1 MKQVL
6 VRLEVVELDD
16 HDTELIPDETTIFR
30 GEKAIQKEQ
39 YNYENVNELE
49 EQADQALQRYFCA
62 LKNHEDNR
70 DTEYDVDHGTIAYCG
85 LCEVDIEIPESDI
98 SELDEPDYDEM
109 IKDQKLWT

>member
-16 HDTELIPDETTIFR
+16 HDTKLIPDETTIFR

-62 LKNHEDNR
+62 LNDHEDNR
-70 DTEYDVDHGTIAYCG
+70 DYESDHEMGTVHFCP
-85 LCEVDIEIPESDI
+85 LCEVDIEIDTEPV
-98 SELDEPDYDEM
+98 EPDYDDVA
-109 IKDQKLWT
+109 KDYIRGY